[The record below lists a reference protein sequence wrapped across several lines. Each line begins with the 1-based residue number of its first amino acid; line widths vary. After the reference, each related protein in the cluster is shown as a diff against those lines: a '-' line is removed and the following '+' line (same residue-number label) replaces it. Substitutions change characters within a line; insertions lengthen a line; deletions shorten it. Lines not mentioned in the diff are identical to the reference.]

1 MSTPHNRAEKGMIAK
16 NVLMPGDPLRAK
28 LIADNYLEDPV
39 LINDVRNVYGY
50 TGTYKGKKITVM
62 ASGMGIPSMGIY
74 SYELFKEYDV
84 DNIIRIGS
92 AGSYCEEAKI
102 YDVVLADRAYSEST
116 YALTMDGYEGDTV
129 YPDAM
134 LNEKI
139 LQAAKGLNIPVI
151 RGGLHSTDV
160 FYRQGNPDYYNDIH
174 DNKKCVAVEME
185 SFALLHNA
193 AYLGR
198 HAACM
203 VTISDSFVSG
213 EEVDADERQNSFTN
227 MIKIALEAMTL
238 ID

>member
-28 LIADNYLEDPV
+28 LIADNYLENPE

-139 LQAAKGLNIPVI
+139 LEAAKGFNIPVI
-151 RGGLHSTDV
+151 IGGLHSTDV
-160 FYRQGNPDYYNDIH
+160 FYRQGNPDYYKDIH

-193 AYLGR
+193 AYLGK